1 MARTEKKHVFL
12 PFLKPYV
19 PFLILSPLL
28 MMAEVVADL
37 CLPTMMSN
45 IVDYGI
51 NGTPFTGGASLG
63 DALHGGMLALLG
75 AMFPTVTGMHVI
87 VSYGILMLL
96 TVLLGGFFGTMCAY
110 TAARAAQGFG
120 NDLRC
125 HAFRKVM
132 SLSIEQTDRFTTG
145 SLVTRM
151 TSDITMLMDFVE
163 ALIRM
168 FVRPPVFFIGGTVAL
183 LALDVSFGAIL
194 LISLPIMAVAMT
206 LVLRKAI
213 PLYTEVQN
221 RLDRVNSVVQ
231 ENVSG
236 ARVIKAY
243 VREDYECR
251 RFDGANGALRDVNY
265 RVLKLMCIIHPL
277 LNVVMNASIIAIVA
291 IGGIR
296 VTAGDGVTTG
306 NIMAAITY
314 VTQVL
319 MSIMMMS
326 MIFQSA
332 SRAMASSRRLGEV
345 LETDAVIL
353 GEERGEENTEAPA
366 IRFTDVTFHYPG
378 TTGRPVLKNVSFEVK
393 RGEFFAIIG
402 ATGVG
407 KTTLLHLPVR
417 FYDATEGTVEVF
429 GRNVKDR
436 DPSLLRKEV
445 GYVMQKSELFSDTV
459 ENNIRW
465 GRDGA
470 TEEEVHAA
478 AKIAQADG
486 FITSFQDGYQ
496 TFVAEKGASL
506 SGGQKQRLSIAR
518 ALLRKPKLLLFDD
531 ATSAL
536 DLVTEGRLQRS
547 VRETLEGT
555 TFVMV
560 AQRIASVK
568 GADRIAVLEE
578 DGTVRHVGTHEELLR
593 ESETY
598 RSIVASQNR
607 KEVDSL
613 GE

>member
-1 MARTEKKHVFL
+1 MKKKHVFL

-28 MMAEVVADL
+28 MMAEVLADL

-51 NGTPFTGGASLG
+51 NGTPFSGGSSLG
-63 DALHGGMLALLG
+63 DVLHGGMLSLLG
-75 AMFPTVTGMHVI
+75 SLFGKVEGMHII
-87 VSYGILMLL
+87 VAYGILMLT

-125 HAFRKVM
+125 HAFGKVM
-132 SLSIEQTDRFTTG
+132 SLSLEQTDKFTTG

-163 ALIRM
+163 SLIRM

-183 LALDVSFGAIL
+183 LMLDASFGVIL
-194 LISLPIMAVAMT
+194 LISLPIMAVAMI
-206 LVLRKAI
+206 LVLKKAI
-213 PLYTEVQN
+213 PMYTEVQN
-221 RLDRVNSVVQ
+221 RLDRVNGVVQ

-251 RFDGANGALRDVNY
+251 RFDGANSALRDVNY

-291 IGGIR
+291 IGGLRIS
-296 VTAGDGVTTG
+296 AGDGVTTG

-332 SRAMASSRRLGEV
+332 SRAMASSKRLGEV
-345 LETDAVIL
+345 LATKSVIC
-353 GEERGEENTEAPA
+353 GEEKGKEDENTPA
-366 IRFTDVTFHYPG
+366 IRFCGVTFRYPG
-378 TTGRPVLKNVSFEVK
+378 TTGRPVLKDVSFEVK

-402 ATGVG
+402 ATGSG

-417 FYDATEGTVEVF
+417 FYDATEGKVEVF
-429 GRNVKDR
+429 GRDVKDR
-436 DPSLLRKEV
+436 DPARLREEI

-459 ENNIRW
+459 ENNIRQ
-465 GRDGA
+465 GRADA
-470 TEEEVHAA
+470 TREEIQEA

-486 FITSFQDGYQ
+486 FITSFGDGYE

-506 SGGQKQRLSIAR
+506 SGGQKQRISIAR
-518 ALLRKPKLLLFDD
+518 ALVRRPRLLMFDD

-536 DLVTEGRLQRS
+536 DLVTEGRLQRA
-547 VRETLEGT
+547 VRETLAGT

-593 ESETY
+593 VSETY
-598 RSIVASQNR
+598 RSIVASQDR